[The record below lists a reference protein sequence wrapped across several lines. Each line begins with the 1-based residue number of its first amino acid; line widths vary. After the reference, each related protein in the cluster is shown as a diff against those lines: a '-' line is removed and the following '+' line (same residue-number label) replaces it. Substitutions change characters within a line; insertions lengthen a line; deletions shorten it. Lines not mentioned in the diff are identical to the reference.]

1 MLNGLEH
8 NFLLHQRT
16 PTSCLL
22 RKDLSPCASRNA
34 LKRVKRSHLP
44 LALIFLVYQEIIR
57 LRLLHPRRPRC
68 SYLGRNNH
76 GWNHCEKKVYR
87 ENKKATSTMVSPV
100 IILSRLAA
108 PGSQRMGE
116 TKILSLGIPPP
127 PKKKKKVKKK
137 WTLGDD
143 GFNLLSP
150 QSTDKVPEFG
160 DEKSSLNWF
169 STSNW

>member
-22 RKDLSPCASRNA
+22 PKGLSPCASRSA

-68 SYLGRNNH
+68 SYLGRDNH
-76 GWNHCEKKVYR
+76 RWNHCKKRLHGEQESNFYNGFSCDYPVP
-87 ENKKATSTMVSPV
+87 TSCNWVSEDGGDEDT
-100 IILSRLAA
+100 ISRYT
-108 PGSQRMGE
+108 P
-116 TKILSLGIPPP
+116 TPPP
-127 PKKKKKVKKK
+127 PKKKKVKKSGRSG
-137 WTLGDD
+137 TMVSIYFFPSQLITFLNLGMK
-143 GFNLLSP
+143 LI
-150 QSTDKVPEFG
+150 QYE
-160 DEKSSLNWF
+160 
-169 STSNW
+169 